1 MTGKTKVKKVVLDVL
16 KPLEP
21 SLVEFAKE
29 LNGLSSIKRVDL
41 LVLEIDR
48 RTETVKAT
56 VEGADIDLETLRKEI
71 EKMGGTIHSVDQ
83 VLTEK
88 D

>member
-1 MTGKTKVKKVVLDVL
+1 MVGKIEVKKVVLDIL

-21 SLVEFAKE
+21 SIVEFAKG
-29 LNGLSSIKRVDL
+29 LNGLSGSKRVDL
-41 LVLEIDR
+41 LVMEIDR
-48 RTETVKAT
+48 STETLKAT
-56 VEGADIDLETLRKEI
+56 LEGADIDLKALTKEI